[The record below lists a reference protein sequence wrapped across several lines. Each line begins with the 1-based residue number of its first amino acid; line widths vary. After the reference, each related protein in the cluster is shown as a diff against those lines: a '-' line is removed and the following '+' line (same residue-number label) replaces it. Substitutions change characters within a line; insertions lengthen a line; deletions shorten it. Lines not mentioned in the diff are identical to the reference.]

1 MKKLIIFTACLI
13 LLGCAKNNPEFIPLS
28 LNWFHYEEDVR
39 GIDGSYKP
47 AELDS
52 AMEETCL
59 IAMTR
64 SLMEDKSIQA
74 NSQSGKEFNV
84 QYFGIMDSEQA
95 VAEFRGQCAKPDDRT
110 DFEKSILFFNAE
122 KNCNFSARC
131 EKSGKIKD
139 LKVF

>member
-1 MKKLIIFTACLI
+1 MKKVFIFFACII

-28 LNWFHYEEDVR
+28 LNWFHYEADVQ
-39 GIDGSYKP
+39 GIDASYKP

-59 IAMTR
+59 ISMTR
-64 SLMEDKSIQA
+64 VLMEEKSIQE
-74 NSQSGKEFNV
+74 NSKSGKEFNL
-84 QYFGIMDSEQA
+84 QYFGLSKSEKT
-95 VAEFRGQCAKPDDRT
+95 VAEFRGQCAKPGDNT

-122 KNCNFSARC
+122 KGCNISASC
-131 EKSGKIKD
+131 DKGGKITN